1 MLTVDGLRV
10 NLGGVPVLRGIGF
23 SMARGTT
30 VAIVG
35 RNGAGKTTTLR
46 AVMGL
51 TPAAGGAITLENRPI
66 TNLPAFGRP
75 HLGVGYAPEDRQM
88 VSALTVESNVLLPA
102 QACRFGAERAAAR
115 LAQIYDLLPELK
127 AWRLRM
133 AGSLSGGQ
141 QRLVAL
147 GRAAM
152 TASRLLILDEP
163 FQGIAPALAARYAD
177 VLQALRQA
185 DAGLSILI
193 AESSSASVA
202 ALAGTT
208 YVLERGQLAED
219 ASRPRR

>member
-1 MLTVDGLRV
+1 VLTVEGLRV
-10 NLGGVPVLRGIGF
+10 NLGGVPVLRGISF
-23 SMARGTT
+23 SVLRGTT

-51 TPAAGGAITLENRPI
+51 TPAAGGAIALGERPI
-66 TNLPAFGRP
+66 TRLPAHRRP

-88 VSALTVESNVLLPA
+88 IPSMTVEHNVLLPA
-102 QACRFGAERAAAR
+102 EACRFGPPRAAAR
-115 LAQIYDLLPELK
+115 LEQIYSLLPELK

-133 AGSLSGGQ
+133 AGTLSGGQ

-177 VLQALRQA
+177 VVQSLREA

-193 AESSSASVA
+193 AESSLGPIA
-202 ALAGTT
+202 ALTQTT
-208 YVLERGQLAED
+208 YTLERGQLAGS
-219 ASRPRR
+219 A

>member
-10 NLGGVPVLRGIGF
+10 NLGGVPVLRGISF
-23 SMARGTT
+23 SVARGTT

-51 TPAAGGAITLENRPI
+51 TPAAGGAITLEDRPI
-66 TNLPAFGRP
+66 TGLPAFRRP

-88 VSALTVESNVLLPA
+88 ISALTVENNVLLPA
-102 QACRFGAERAAAR
+102 QACRFEAERAAAR
-115 LAQIYDLLPELK
+115 LVQIYSLLPELK
-127 AWRLRM
+127 AWRLRT
-133 AGSLSGGQ
+133 AGTLSGGQ

-152 TASRLLILDEP
+152 TASRFLILDEP

-177 VLQALRQA
+177 VVHALRRA

-193 AESSSASVA
+193 AESSLASVA
-202 ALAGTT
+202 PLADTT
-208 YVLERGQLAED
+208 YALERGQLTEEPL
-219 ASRPRR
+219 SPHR